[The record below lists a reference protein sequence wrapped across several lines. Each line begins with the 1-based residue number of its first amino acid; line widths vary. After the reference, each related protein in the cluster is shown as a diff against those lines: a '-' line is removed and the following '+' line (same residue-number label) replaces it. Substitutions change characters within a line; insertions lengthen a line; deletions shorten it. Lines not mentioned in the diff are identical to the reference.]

1 MEKQELQKALERFKN
16 HVVSVSKRNLTNG
29 GKNVSKKLY
38 NSIKG
43 DVKAM
48 PNSFFLEFSM
58 EDYGAFQDLGVKGK
72 TSSAKAPDSPY
83 KFGKGTGKKGGLT
96 KGIKEWVQKR
106 RFQFRDKKSGKFLSY
121 ESTAFLITRGIYNKG
136 IRPSMFFTKPFEA
149 AYKNLPE
156 DLVQSFALDAE
167 KLFNEQID
175 QIIKNG
181 NN

>member
-1 MEKQELQKALERFKN
+1 MQKAEVQKALERFRN
-16 HVVSVSKRNLTNG
+16 NVVSVSKRNLTNG

-48 PNSFFLEFSM
+48 PNSFSLQFYM

-72 TSSAKAPDSPY
+72 TSSAKAPNSPF
-83 KFGKGTGKKGGLT
+83 KFGSGTGQKGGLT
-96 KGIKEWVQKR
+96 KGIKEWVKKR
-106 RFQFRDKKSGKFLSY
+106 RFQFKDKKTGRFLSY

-156 DLVQSFALDAE
+156 ELVQSFALDAE
-167 KLFNEQID
+167 KLFDQQID
-175 QIIKNG
+175 NILKK
-181 NN
+181 